1 MIKLMLVDD
10 HPMVRQVIRS
20 RLSLEPDLMVI
31 GEAENGEMAVAL
43 VPTLKPDVVLMDIN
57 MPCMDGIT
65 ATAALRDIAPSS
77 AIVILSMED
86 DPSTKAEADQAGAAA
101 FVSKY
106 HILDQLVGVIRQ
118 VSGLK
123 GTGPLSTVSA

>member
-20 RLSLEPDLMVI
+20 RLGLEPDLIVI

-43 VPTLKPDVVLMDIN
+43 VPALKPDVVLMDVN

-65 ATAALRDIAPSS
+65 ATAALSEIAPGS
-77 AIVILSMED
+77 AVVILSMED
-86 DPSTKAEADQAGAAA
+86 DPSIKAEATQAGASA

-118 VSGLK
+118 VAGLRGK
-123 GTGPLSTVSA
+123 GPFSTVSA